1 MANLSGATKD
11 SAAGP
16 SIPLAVWLVAG
27 LLVAVGVNS
36 ILSMSVGGRAG
47 TPLISLNF
55 VALWIA
61 AGLLRGRSS
70 SRIVSLFFAGCN
82 LLAVSLLVGVSL
94 YGHLMG
100 WTEPVVKED
109 SLIIT
114 ALIVASLV
122 AWFELRRKDVRAWFG
137 DSDRE
142 KLLPLGYW
150 GLLIGCAAVACA
162 TFPALKELSAFSK
175 ESFAVVAHLRLTD
188 GDGPIES
195 HSALKLSSPLLSE
208 DRSHRDGFTKLRR
221 VSITHQEGATLIEL
235 AGVLSA
241 GEDVEVRADGYLPCT
256 VRIGSKGAGFEEIP
270 VVLQRK
276 DVAERG
282 AE

>member
-1 MANLSGATKD
+1 
-11 SAAGP
+11 
-16 SIPLAVWLVAG
+16 
-27 LLVAVGVNS
+27 
-36 ILSMSVGGRAG
+36 
-47 TPLISLNF
+47 
-55 VALWIA
+55 
-61 AGLLRGRSS
+61 
-70 SRIVSLFFAGCN
+70 
-82 LLAVSLLVGVSL
+82 
-94 YGHLMG
+94 
-100 WTEPVVKED
+100 
-109 SLIIT
+109 
-114 ALIVASLV
+114 
-122 AWFELRRKDVRAWFG
+122 
-137 DSDRE
+137 
-142 KLLPLGYW
+142 
-150 GLLIGCAAVACA
+150 
-162 TFPALKELSAFSK
+162 
-175 ESFAVVAHLRLTD
+175 VVAHLRLTD